1 MQTLT
6 LEQLR
11 ATATAGGVSSVTLK
25 AEGGCFFVSIHTRAG
40 ADAILTKAR
49 SCEPRQFARP
59 DKAMALLREMGIEV
73 GQFDVSHWNPEAK
86 AMTSGNEGRARAM
99 RETHAAARHTK
110 WLVGEV
116 KAAIDDPRPSIAH
129 DEVMAEM
136 EAELAAFEAAA
147 NKRSAKAKR
156 A

>member
-86 AMTSGNEGRARAM
+86 VMTSGNEGRARAM

-116 KAAIDDPRPSIAH
+116 QAAIDDPRPSIAH
-129 DEVMAEM
+129 DDVMAEM
-136 EAELAAFEAAA
+136 EAELVALEAAA
-147 NKRSAKAKR
+147 SKRSAKAKR